1 MVKKSKKSDPA
12 FIKDIVKKYGH
23 VISTGNEILDQR
35 KNFKAITVSPSVDIA
50 LGGGIKEGSWVILT
64 GDPKCGKTT
73 TALQIA
79 ANCQKDGR
87 PIIYLD
93 AEGRLKEMNLLGVEG
108 LDKEQIQIIHAE
120 DEPLSAETFLD
131 IAVKLVSAKEN
142 YGCVCIIDSTS
153 ALMPE
158 KELDGDLSPGRAGL
172 PRILSVFCKK
182 LGQIVPK
189 QRATLI
195 IITHFIANTSGY
207 GASRMPDCGKKIQY
221 QADTRMEVK
230 SINPWSQ
237 GDKQIGQAVN
247 WKVICSSMGPPGV
260 ECQSWIRYGQGVD
273 KTQELVIIGQEA
285 GLIAKAGAWLTC
297 DFLFLKPELLQK
309 INPTI
314 ELIGDNTYKD
324 QEKALRCCKFQG
336 QEKLYHFLNENQE
349 VCELLENE
357 IKLML

>member
-1 MVKKSKKSDPA
+1 MAKTKIDKPA
-12 FIKDIVKKYGH
+12 FVKEIVKKYGN
-23 VISTGNEILDQR
+23 VISTGNQVLERR
-35 KNFKAITVSPSVDIA
+35 KDYKTVSVSPSIDLS

-79 ANCQKDGR
+79 ANCQKEGR

-93 AEGRLKEMNLLGVEG
+93 AEGRLKEMNLLGVDG
-108 LDKEQIQIIHAE
+108 LDRDKIQVIHSE

-131 IAVKLVSAKEN
+131 IAAKLISAKEN
-142 YGCVCIIDSTS
+142 RGCVCIIDSTS

-158 KELDGDLSPGRAGL
+158 KELDGDMSPGRAGL

-182 LGQIVPK
+182 MGQIIPN

-230 SINPWSQ
+230 SITPWTQS
-237 GDKQIGQAVN
+237 DKQVGQAVN
-247 WKVICSSMGPPGV
+247 WKIICSSMGPPGI
-260 ECQSWIRYGQGVD
+260 ECQSWIRYGHGID
-273 KTQELVIIGQEA
+273 KTQELIMLGLDI

-297 DFLFLKPELLQK
+297 EFMLGHADVIKKIKPEVDADDTEAVL
-309 INPTI
+309 
-314 ELIGDNTYKD
+314 
-324 QEKALRCCKFQG
+324 KAVKFQG
-336 QEKLYHFLNENQE
+336 QERLYNFLVENTE
-349 VCELLENE
+349 VFGILEEE
-357 IKLML
+357 IKAML

>member
-1 MVKKSKKSDPA
+1 MAKTKTDRPA
-12 FIKDIVKKYGH
+12 FVKEIIKKYGN
-23 VISTGNEILDQR
+23 VISTGNQVLERR
-35 KNFKAITVSPSVDIA
+35 KNYKAISVSPSIDLS

-79 ANCQKDGR
+79 ANCQKEGR

-93 AEGRLKEMNLLGVEG
+93 TEGRLKEMNLLGVDG
-108 LDKEQIQIIHAE
+108 LDKDKMQVIHSE

-131 IAVKLVSAKEN
+131 IAAKLISAKEN
-142 YGCVCIIDSTS
+142 GGCVCIIDSTS

-158 KELDGDLSPGRAGL
+158 KELDGDMSPGRAGL
-172 PRILSVFCKK
+172 PRILSIFCKK
-182 LGQIVPK
+182 MGQIIPN

-230 SINPWSQ
+230 SITPWIQS
-237 GDKQIGQAVN
+237 DKQVGQAVN
-247 WKVICSSMGPPGV
+247 WKVICSSMGPPGI
-260 ECQSWIRYGQGVD
+260 ECQSWIRYGHGID
-273 KTQELVIIGQEA
+273 KTQELIMLGLDI

-297 DFLFLKPELLQK
+297 EFMLGHVDVIKKIKPEVDADDTEAVL
-309 INPTI
+309 
-314 ELIGDNTYKD
+314 
-324 QEKALRCCKFQG
+324 KAVKFQG
-336 QEKLYHFLNENQE
+336 QERLYNFLVENTE
-349 VCELLENE
+349 VFGILEEE
-357 IKLML
+357 IKAML

>member
-1 MVKKSKKSDPA
+1 MAKKVADPA
-12 FIKDIVKKYGH
+12 FIKEIIKKYGR
-23 VISTGNEILDQR
+23 VISTGNQILEKR
-35 KNFKAITVSPSVDIA
+35 KDYKVISVSPSIDLA
-50 LGGGIKEGSWVILT
+50 LGGGIKEGSWVIIT

-79 ANCQKDGR
+79 AICQNEGR

-93 AEGRLKEMNLLGVEG
+93 AEGRLKEMNLLGVDG
-108 LDKEQIQIIHAE
+108 LDKEKMQVIHSE

-131 IAVKLVSAKEN
+131 IAVKLVSAKDN
-142 YGCVCIIDSTS
+142 HGCVCIIDSTS

-158 KELDGDLSPGRAGL
+158 KELDGDMSPGRAGL

-182 LGQIVPK
+182 MGQIVPN
-189 QRATLI
+189 QRATMI

-230 SINPWSQ
+230 SISPWIQS
-237 GDKQIGQAVN
+237 DKQVGQAVN
-247 WKVICSSMGPPGV
+247 WKVVCSSMGAPGT
-260 ECQSWIRYGQGVD
+260 ECQSWIRYGKGID
-273 KTQELVIIGQEA
+273 HTQELVMLGLDM

-297 DFLFLKPELLQK
+297 EFLASHLDIIKKVNPEVDVSDIEAVLKSV
-309 INPTI
+309 
-314 ELIGDNTYKD
+314 
-324 QEKALRCCKFQG
+324 KFQG
-336 QEKLYHFLNENQE
+336 QERLYNFLQSNPEA
-349 VCELLENE
+349 CDILENE